1 MPPALLS
8 ALSSV
13 LEFFEGN
20 FPTAAAVAGRVAAS
34 VWSKFTSTALEHD
47 HEVVN
52 DVIGNVAHAIEDG
65 SHVLVQFAAGDLAKL
80 QAVVAEAKAAPAAA
94 PAAPPAAEAPPAPQP
109 AAPAAPV
116 PAAPKP

>member
-13 LEFFEGN
+13 LGFFEGN
-20 FPTAAAVAGRVAAS
+20 FPAAAAVAGRVAAS

-47 HEVVN
+47 HEIVN
-52 DVIGNVAHAIEDG
+52 DVIGSVAHEIEDG

-80 QAVVAEAKAAPAAA
+80 QAVVAEAKAAA
-94 PAAPPAAEAPPAPQP
+94 PAAPPAAEVAPTPQP

-116 PAAPKP
+116 LAAPKP